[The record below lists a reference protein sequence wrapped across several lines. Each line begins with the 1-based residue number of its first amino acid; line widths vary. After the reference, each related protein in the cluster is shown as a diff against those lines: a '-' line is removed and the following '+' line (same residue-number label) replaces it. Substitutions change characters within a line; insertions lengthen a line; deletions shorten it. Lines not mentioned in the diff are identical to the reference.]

1 MDTFE
6 ELDDL
11 LSVFGLGEPPTHASQ
26 DQSSGRTSP
35 TFATETSLEE
45 RVNRFFIAVAVTE
58 EACQADD
65 TEDQHDDH
73 VPVTNEYDPQS
84 DIDDVSTKINTGC
97 PCKRNCYLNFTVDR
111 IQTHILSLREM
122 SKNEKEMLLMGTLKR
137 VGDNSR
143 CKNKERTRQRY
154 DYYFDGK
161 KICQEAF
168 SFIFDTKHKTLRNIL
183 AHMKEHGT
191 EPRVHGH
198 TGRRAPN
205 AFAQDVIRNAIQFL
219 INYASEVGLP
229 QPAAPRGRSDEPPI
243 YLPSSDTKLSIH
255 QQYKEVCI
263 ENDKL
268 YVGLTTFK
276 DLWSTCVPHIKISSP
291 IEDVC
296 RTCEDF
302 RQEIKLAMS
311 EDDKLSATGR
321 YQSHILQARKERDV
335 YKKCVER
342 SAEMFRK
349 RQELDPSAGD
359 NFSMDDIHYT
369 FDFSQ
374 YVKLPHHSRENGPT
388 YFIQPVK
395 VQIFGFRV
403 DGCCQYNYLISE
415 NEILGRDGQLAHGP
429 DSVISMLDHAFHSY
443 GSGENDCSIHADN
456 CFGQNKNR
464 YVLAYFAWRI
474 MVGKHR
480 NITYMMQIPGHT
492 RCLIDAGFGNIKK
505 LYRRTDCDTPQHI
518 AEVVGKS
525 SVSNFPVTY
534 GADGWIWRAWKV
546 FLSDRFKKVPNISKY
561 HSFRFTIE
569 QPGVVYMKE
578 NADDIDEIRFIICK
592 THYLPMDVTDIPDV
606 LPPGGL
612 SKERQEYLFRHVRP
626 LVRQPFQDI
635 LCPIPTQTE

>member
-1 MDTFE
+1 
-6 ELDDL
+6 
-11 LSVFGLGEPPTHASQ
+11 
-26 DQSSGRTSP
+26 
-35 TFATETSLEE
+35 
-45 RVNRFFIAVAVTE
+45 
-58 EACQADD
+58 
-65 TEDQHDDH
+65 
-73 VPVTNEYDPQS
+73 
-84 DIDDVSTKINTGC
+84 
-97 PCKRNCYLNFTVDR
+97 
-111 IQTHILSLREM
+111 M

-137 VGDNSR
+137 IGDNSR

-161 KICQEAF
+161 TICQESF

-205 AFAQDVIRNAIQFL
+205 AFAPDVIRNAIQFL

-276 DLWSTCVPHIKISSP
+276 DLWSLCVPHIKISSP

-374 YVKLPHHSRENGPT
+374 YVKLPHHSREKGPT

-395 VQIFGFRV
+395 VQIFGFLV
-403 DGCCQYNYLISE
+403 DGCCQYNCLISE
-415 NEILGRDGQLAHGP
+415 NETLGRDGQLAPGP

-569 QPGVVYMKE
+569 QPGVVYMKV
-578 NADDIDEIRFIICK
+578 NADDVDEIRFIICK
-592 THYLPMDVTDIPDV
+592 THHLPMDVTDIPDV